1 MSCVALYVCPQ
12 TVTSSLALAHDAF
25 QAANFYA
32 GRELFRL
39 LQVSVDGAAVA
50 GSIGSLAVDGDLA
63 LAAQADILLLPAIG
77 ARVDL
82 ALAHNRPLL
91 EWLRLPAPQ
100 QQRASFCSAAFLLA
114 GAGLLDGRRATTH
127 WALEA
132 RFRRLFPKVSLQ
144 IEQLLTHDGPLY
156 CSGGALAA
164 LDLCLYLIAREGGE
178 LLARQVANTLVFEHG
193 RGLQTQFAA
202 RLPSAD
208 HGDSAIGKL
217 QRWLDGCY
225 AQPLSLEAMAQQV
238 HLSSRTLLRRFKL
251 ATGLTPNDYLQR
263 LRICAAETRLAHS
276 SEAVEQVAVSVGYAD
291 RAAFAKLF
299 KRITGNTP
307 NEYRRRA
314 DRSRVTDNFS
324 GKEPE

>member
-1 MSCVALYVCPQ
+1 MPSVALYICPQ
-12 TVTSSLALAHDAF
+12 TVASSLALASDAF
-25 QAANFYA
+25 HSANLHA

-39 LQVSVDGAAVA
+39 LRVSMDGAAVPCA
-50 GSIGSLAVDGDLA
+50 IGNLAVDGDLA

-77 ARVDL
+77 ARVDI
-82 ALAHNRPLL
+82 ALAHNAALL
-91 EWLRLPAPQ
+91 DWLRQPAPQ
-100 QQRASFCSAAFLLA
+100 QQRASLCSAAFLLA

-132 RFRRLFPKVSLQ
+132 RFRKLFPKVALR
-144 IEQLLTHDGPLY
+144 IEQLLTHDGNLY

-193 RGLQTQFAA
+193 RGLQSQFAP
-202 RLPSAD
+202 RLPGSD
-208 HGDSAIGKL
+208 HGDAIIARL
-217 QRWLDGCY
+217 QRWLDGVF

-238 HLSSRTLLRRFKL
+238 HLSPRTLLRRFKL

-263 LRICAAETRLAHS
+263 LRIGAAETRLAS
-276 SEAVEQVAVSVGYAD
+276 SDDTVEQIAQDVGYGD

-307 NEYRRRA
+307 SEHRRRA
-314 DRSRVTDNFS
+314 GRA
-324 GKEPE
+324 GLPPETTPG

>member
-1 MSCVALYVCPQ
+1 MPSVALYICPQ
-12 TVTSSLALAHDAF
+12 TVASSLALASDAF
-25 QAANFYA
+25 QAANLHA
-32 GRELFRL
+32 GREVFRL
-39 LQVSVDGAAVA
+39 LKVSVDGAAVPSA
-50 GSIGSLAVDGDLA
+50 IGNLTVDGDLA

-77 ARVDL
+77 ARVDV
-82 ALAHNRPLL
+82 ALAHNAALL
-91 EWLRLPAPQ
+91 DWLRQPAPQ
-100 QQRASFCSAAFLLA
+100 QQRASLCSAAFLLA

-132 RFRRLFPKVSLQ
+132 RFRKLFPKVALR
-144 IEQLLTHDGPLY
+144 IEQLLTHDGNLY

-193 RGLQTQFAA
+193 RGPQSQFAP
-202 RLPSAD
+202 RLPGSD
-208 HGDSAIGKL
+208 HGDAVIARL
-217 QRWLDGCY
+217 QRWLDGVF

-238 HLSSRTLLRRFKL
+238 HLSPRTLLRRFKL

-263 LRICAAETRLAHS
+263 LRICAAETRLANS
-276 SEAVEQVAVSVGYAD
+276 DQAVEQIAQDVGYGD

-307 NEYRRRA
+307 NEHRRRA
-314 DRSRVTDNFS
+314 GRGQIS
-324 GKEPE
+324 GTQ